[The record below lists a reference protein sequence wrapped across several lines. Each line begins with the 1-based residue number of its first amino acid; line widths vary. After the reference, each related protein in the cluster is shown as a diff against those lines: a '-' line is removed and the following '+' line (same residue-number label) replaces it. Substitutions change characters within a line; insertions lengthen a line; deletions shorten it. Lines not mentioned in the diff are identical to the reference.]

1 MYDYGEA
8 CPISKATSV
17 LCERWTLQILREM
30 MLGAT
35 RFSDF
40 QKVLPRI
47 SPSLL
52 NARLKLLADN
62 GIIVRKRIPEQRGY
76 EYCLTPAG
84 KSLAPLMTELGKWGM
99 RWVYDGL
106 TDEELDAAQFAQH
119 FSALL
124 KTEGLPSGD
133 TIIQISL
140 TDVSHMPKVFVIIRG
155 DKREVCDENPGHE
168 VDIYLRATLRTL
180 TEILLGD
187 QSLQAACDSKALQVL
202 GPPVY
207 TRNIARWFPVSEFA
221 AENRRTRRDHAEL
234 TLPSREA
241 G

>member
-1 MYDYGEA
+1 LYDYGEA

-17 LCERWTLQILREM
+17 LCERWTLQIVREM

-52 NARLKLLADN
+52 NARLRLLADN

-84 KSLAPLMTELGKWGM
+84 KSLEPLMSELGKWGM

-106 TDEELDAAQFAQH
+106 NDDELNAAQFAQH

-124 KTEGLPSGD
+124 NADGLPSGD
-133 TIIQISL
+133 TVIQISF
-140 TDVSHMPKVFVIIRG
+140 TDISDMPRVFVIIRG
-155 DKREVCDENPGHE
+155 DNREVCDENPGHE
-168 VDIYLRATLRTL
+168 VDIYVRATLRTL

-187 QSLQAACDSKALQVL
+187 VGLQAACDNQSLQVL
-202 GPPVY
+202 GAPVY
-207 TRNIARWFPVSEFA
+207 TRHLAKWFPVSEFA
-221 AENRRTRRDHAEL
+221 KVNRRVGRGRLEGPTAETR
-234 TLPSREA
+234 
-241 G
+241 

>member
-1 MYDYGEA
+1 LYDYGEA

-17 LCERWTLQILREM
+17 LCERWTLQIVREM

-40 QKVLPRI
+40 QKVLPKI

-62 GIIVRKRIPEQRGY
+62 GIIVRRRIPEQRGY
-76 EYCLTPAG
+76 AYRLTPAG
-84 KSLAPLMTELGKWGM
+84 KSLEPLLSELGKWGI

-106 TDEELDAAQFAQH
+106 KDQELNAAQFAHH

-124 KTEGLPSGD
+124 NVDGLPSGD
-133 TIIQISL
+133 TVIQISF
-140 TDVSHMPKVFVIIRG
+140 TDVEHMPRVFVMIHG
-155 DKREVCDENPGHE
+155 DNREVCDENPGHE
-168 VDIYLRATLRTL
+168 VDVYLRSTLRTL

-187 QSLQAACDSKALQVL
+187 VSLQAACDSKSLQVL

-207 TRNIARWFPVSEFA
+207 TRNLTKWFPVSEFA
-221 AENRRTRRDHAEL
+221 KENRRA
-234 TLPSREA
+234 A
-241 G
+241 GNLAQSAG